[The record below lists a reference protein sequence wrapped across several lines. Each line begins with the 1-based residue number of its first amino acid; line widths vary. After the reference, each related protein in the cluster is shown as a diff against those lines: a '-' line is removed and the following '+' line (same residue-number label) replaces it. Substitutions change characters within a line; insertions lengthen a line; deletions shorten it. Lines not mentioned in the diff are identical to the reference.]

1 MVLEFYGEILSNSQ
15 LGGLCTPANSSCT
28 HVIHGS
34 KAKYTSG
41 LERPIMVVKLKL
53 YGVKYIV

>member
-34 KAKYTSG
+34 KAKYTIQVS
-41 LERPIMVVKLKL
+41 
-53 YGVKYIV
+53 